1 MATGS
6 ADIAAPCQGERLGV
20 AVTVAVVGGVAEGAG
35 GRLHFL
41 HPPPL
46 LLHLSAAL
54 SSCLRACQYA
64 SICLMGPSEELTADT
79 LVSLFPAAILLE
91 LPSVISHA
99 TDKQARPQHLG
110 SPSVLSSSSLCVI
123 AGDRRRGLGE
133 GSSVVSSTL
142 ALRMWHDAAVT
153 LDLIRLGDVGAAD
166 VEVFV
171 V

>member
-6 ADIAAPCQGERLGV
+6 ADIAAPCQGERLAAV
-20 AVTVAVVGGVAEGAG
+20 AAEGGVGGWGA
-35 GRLHFL
+35 L
-41 HPPPL
+41 PPPVPSPPPSSFCGSL
-46 LLHLSAAL
+46 FLSP
-54 SSCLRACQYA
+54 ACQYA

-123 AGDRRRGLGE
+123 AGDRRAGGRE
-133 GSSVVSSTL
+133 GSAS
-142 ALRMWHDAAVT
+142 
-153 LDLIRLGDVGAAD
+153 G
-166 VEVFV
+166 EQ
-171 V
+171 

>member
-6 ADIAAPCQGERLGV
+6 ADIAALCQGERLRV
-20 AVTVAVVGGVAEGAG
+20 VVVVVGGTAKGVG
-35 GRLHFL
+35 GGVCTSST
-41 HPPPL
+41 PPL

-123 AGDRRRGLGE
+123 AGDRRQGLGE
-133 GSSVVSSTL
+133 GGGKEQH
-142 ALRMWHDAAVT
+142 R
-153 LDLIRLGDVGAAD
+153 
-166 VEVFV
+166 
-171 V
+171 